1 MSHCIGFTTSK
12 TEMNELENILKERS
26 IEYFQ
31 DEIPYFGPERPVY
44 RTFIYGCDIYK
55 TQQLKEKYYIEQ

>member
-12 TEMNELENILKERS
+12 DEMYELKNILKERS

-31 DEIPYFGPERPVY
+31 DAIPYYGPERPVY
-44 RTFIYGCDIYK
+44 RTFIYGCDIHK